1 MKRRIILKG
10 TADQIAPAIIRIEDK
25 VQEEVEDCSQLNKQ
39 FASAR
44 IFRHLKNTDAKNDY
58 PDNEIYDYLLP
69 YETCKKIIEKDEST
83 IQEIEKSSGAKIII
97 DDETI
102 AKGEG
107 TYYFNMFVIICL
119 N

>member
-25 VQEEVEDCSQLNKQ
+25 VQEELEDCSQLKMQ

-58 PDNEIYDYLLP
+58 PNNEIYDYLLP

-102 AKGEG
+102 AKYEG
-107 TYYFNMFVIICL
+107 MYYFNMFVTIYL